1 MCEVP
6 DAKPADSPSR
16 RDGRERLEDE
26 AALCQ
31 LRVRDRQLSRI
42 EPTAAPQRD
51 VEIEDTWTP
60 TAPAAAAERLLKC
73 FEAGEHGRRLEIA
86 FNEGNGIGKVTA
98 GSAVRRIENDRGS
111 VEQAEFLVQPGN
123 RRLDDLL
130 RPAEAPVRSI
140 RANCDRIE
148 VGHPAGPVI
157 ASGAKQSSRRTG
169 LLRHCVPRN
178 DS

>member
-1 MCEVP
+1 VL

-51 VEIEDTWTP
+51 VQVEDTWAP
-60 TAPAAAAERLLKC
+60 LAPAPPAERLLKC
-73 FEAGEHGRRLEIA
+73 LEAGEHGRRLEIA
-86 FNEGNGIGKVTA
+86 FDERNGIGKIAA
-98 GSAVRRIENDRGS
+98 GAAVGRVENDRGR
-111 VEQAEFLVQPGN
+111 VEQAELLVQSGN

-130 RPAEAPVRSI
+130 RPTEAPMRTI

-148 VGHPAGPVI
+148 VGHPAGTVI
-157 ASGAKQSSRRTG
+157 ASGAKQSSRSDWIASS
-169 LLRHCVPRN
+169 LR
-178 DS
+178 SSQ

>member
-1 MCEVP
+1 VL
-6 DAKPADSPSR
+6 DAEPADSPSR

-51 VEIEDTWTP
+51 VQVEDTWAP
-60 TAPAAAAERLLKC
+60 LAPAPPAERLLKC
-73 FEAGEHGRRLEIA
+73 LEAGEHGRRLEIA
-86 FNEGNGIGKVTA
+86 FDERNGIGKLTA

-111 VEQAEFLVQPGN
+111 IEQAEFAVQPGN
-123 RRLDDLL
+123 RGLDDLL
-130 RPAEAPVRSI
+130 RPTEAPMRTI

-148 VGHPAGPVI
+148 VGHPAGTVI
-157 ASGAKQSSRRTG
+157 ASGAKQSSRPDWIASS
-169 LLRHCVPRN
+169 LR
-178 DS
+178 SSQ

>member
-1 MCEVP
+1 VLE
-6 DAKPADSPSR
+6 AEPADSPLR

-51 VEIEDTWTP
+51 VQVEDTWAP
-60 TAPAAAAERLLKC
+60 LAPAPAAERLLKC
-73 FEAGEHGRRLEIA
+73 LEAGEHGRRREIA
-86 FNEGNGIGKVTA
+86 FDERNGIGKLTA

-111 VEQAEFLVQPGN
+111 IEQAEFAVQPGN
-123 RRLDDLL
+123 RGLDDLL
-130 RPAEAPVRSI
+130 RPTEAPMRTI

-148 VGHPAGPVI
+148 VGHPAGTVI
-157 ASGAKQSSRRTG
+157 ASGAKQSSRPDWIASS
-169 LLRHCVPRN
+169 LR
-178 DS
+178 SSQ